1 MTYELLLSS
10 QLQNIYVNWFVY
22 TYQWVYESNY
32 NIILIYTFKTWAF
45 FINIFILGILTLS
58 NAKYPLL
65 VEFIPNLPPIS
76 PIFMPDTTVK
86 KLYLFKS

>member
-1 MTYELLLSS
+1 MNQT
-10 QLQNIYVNWFVY
+10 
-22 TYQWVYESNY
+22 
-32 NIILIYTFKTWAF
+32 IILRYTFKTWAF

-76 PIFMPDTTVK
+76 PIFMPDTTVINK
-86 KLYLFKS
+86 V